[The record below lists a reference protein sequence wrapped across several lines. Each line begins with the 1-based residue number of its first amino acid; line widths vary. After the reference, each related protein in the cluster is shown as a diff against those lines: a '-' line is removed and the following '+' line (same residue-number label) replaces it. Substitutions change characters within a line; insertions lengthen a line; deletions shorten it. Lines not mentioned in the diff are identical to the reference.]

1 VLLSEL
7 KIGQKCRIDKMN
19 NSENIKR
26 RLNNMGLV
34 EGITITL
41 VRVAPLKDPVEIKLR
56 DFYLAI
62 RKKQT
67 KKIEVTV
74 LE

>member
-1 VLLSEL
+1 
-7 KIGQKCRIDKMN
+7 MN